1 MVCKLITVKNNKSFL
16 VGNFKMT
23 NSNKQQ
29 KGRRNVTPVLHFKTQ
44 FSVSNVKQKVIVYY
58 ETPVYMNVII
68 FYWLR
73 TWTSF
78 VYNLFIFYSI
88 YFIFVYFSSLTKGK
102 IKEAYKNKVGR
113 EITPEE
119 KNALNQALKN
129 ILTDINSVS

>member
-1 MVCKLITVKNNKSFL
+1 METLKWQT
-16 VGNFKMT
+16 GT
-23 NSNKQQ
+23 KQQ
-29 KGRRNVTPVLHFKTQ
+29 KGRRNVTPVLHFNTQ
-44 FSVSNVKQKVIVYY
+44 FSVSNVKQKVIVHY

-73 TWTSF
+73 KWISF
-78 VYNLFIFYSI
+78 VYNLFLFYSI

>member
-1 MVCKLITVKNNKSFL
+1 
-16 VGNFKMT
+16 MT
-23 NSNKQQ
+23 NSNK
-29 KGRRNVTPVLHFKTQ
+29 NVLHFNTQ

-73 TWTSF
+73 KWISF

-88 YFIFVYFSSLTKGK
+88 YFIFVYFSSLTKGQ

>member
-1 MVCKLITVKNNKSFL
+1 METLKWQTA
-16 VGNFKMT
+16 T
-23 NSNKQQ
+23 KQQ
-29 KGRRNVTPVLHFKTQ
+29 KGRRNVTPVLHFNTQ
-44 FSVSNVKQKVIVYY
+44 VSVSNVKQKVIVYY

-73 TWTSF
+73 KWISF
-78 VYNLFIFYSI
+78 VYNWFIFYSI